1 MRSWLRTGANA
12 RRPWRNYKL
21 AEFGLD
27 AHLLRERFAPYTDT
41 FGIEI
46 EGSEGGTG
54 TGALA

>member
-1 MRSWLRTGANA
+1 LRTGANVH
-12 RRPWRNYKL
+12 RPWRSYKL

-46 EGSEGGTG
+46 EGCEGGTG